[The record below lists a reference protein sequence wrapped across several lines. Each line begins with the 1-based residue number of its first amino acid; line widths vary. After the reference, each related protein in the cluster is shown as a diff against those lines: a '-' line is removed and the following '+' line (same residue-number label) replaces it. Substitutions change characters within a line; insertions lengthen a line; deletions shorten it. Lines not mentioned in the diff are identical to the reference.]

1 MSGTIPTMRAAEGER
16 PAPASGAARRSAM
29 DMQGHKTP
37 IILLILLSPVIITV
51 GVLKLLLKMS

>member
-1 MSGTIPTMRAAEGER
+1 MSGTVLTMGAAERER
-16 PAPASGAARRSAM
+16 PAPTSGAARRSAT

-51 GVLKLLLKMS
+51 GVLKLLLKMT